1 MEEESNGELDFF
13 ETLLKRNNGK
23 SSVLL
28 CRKRTYTDQYL
39 HNSCHHQT
47 SCKESSASWAYSNI
61 TDKDDITK
69 ENARMKQ
76 VLKENR
82 Y

>member
-47 SCKESSASWAYSNI
+47 SCKESSAS
-61 TDKDDITK
+61 
-69 ENARMKQ
+69 
-76 VLKENR
+76 
-82 Y
+82 